1 MLENTSVVIV
11 TYNHKEYIEKCLDSI
26 PSGLEVI
33 VVDNIS
39 TDGTPELIEKKYGN
53 VKLIRNNINA
63 GYGKGVNIGVQNSN
77 KEYLV
82 ILNPDT
88 IIEDNS
94 IEKLINPLITNKNV
108 VTVPKAVLYDGS
120 AINTCGNIEHF
131 TGLTFT
137 RGLGENINCFNEFEK
152 LSGLSGL
159 CFALKKDIYYEIGGF
174 DENIF
179 LYMEDAEL
187 SWNINSKNL
196 EILYVPDSVIYHCY
210 EFNLPAEKIYFVE
223 KGRYIIL
230 RKYFNWKHYLLFLPS
245 LILTELLTFGYSILN
260 GSDWIKFKL
269 KGIRDGFRAPIERVD
284 CDRKQLFNALDSK
297 LPENENLMNNNI
309 KKIANLIYI
318 INYALIMG
326 LWNLNIPKIKPLINT
341 EIIGEKDD
349 LD

>member
-1 MLENTSVVIV
+1 MLDNTSIIIV

-33 VVDNIS
+33 VVDNVS

-53 VKLIRNNINA
+53 LKLIRNNINA

-88 IIEDNS
+88 IIKDNS

-159 CFALKKDIYYEIGGF
+159 CFALKKDIYDEIGGF

-196 EILYVPDSVIYHCY
+196 DILYVPDSVIYHCY

-230 RKYFNWKHYLLFLPS
+230 RKYLNWKYYLLFLPS
-245 LILTELLTFGYSILN
+245 LILTELLTLGYSILN
-260 GSDWIKFKL
+260 GSDGMKYKL
-269 KGIRDGFRAPIERVD
+269 KGIKEGCRTPVERVN
-284 CDRKQLFNALDSK
+284 CDRKQLVNALNSK
-297 LPENENLMNNNI
+297 LPENESLMNNNI

-326 LWNLNIPKIKPLINT
+326 LLNLNIPKIKHLINM
-341 EIIGEKDD
+341 EIVGEKDD
-349 LD
+349 LN